1 MTNPDAVKKETY
13 LESDAG
19 AFHLIS
25 FQRQDGHFSRRAHSL
40 DFLLLFCE
48 GKTKDKKI

>member
-1 MTNPDAVKKETY
+1 MTNPEAVKKEIH
-13 LESDAG
+13 LERDAG

-40 DFLLLFCE
+40 DLLLLFCQE
-48 GKTKDKKI
+48 KSKAKHF